1 MVLQTIIKWQVFN
14 LMAYQT
20 LFNQKYITTSASVP
34 ILLGPNLFLSPF
46 TLNIKSNLR
55 SASSQFI
62 SLHTTTQE
70 DLQREDFSECVFGF
84 LIMLY
89 MFFRTHNISNVLI

>member
-14 LMAYQT
+14 LM
-20 LFNQKYITTSASVP
+20 LIKLCLIKYITTPASVP

-70 DLQREDFSECVFGF
+70 DLQREEDFSEFVFGF